1 MPRKKGTE
9 KVCPRCGQPYSY
21 IERKEI
27 RGTQQ
32 KYYYAVHLVKEEGKW
47 KKKRCYLGPKVYAY
61 ATKIQGFQLYG
72 LMETK
77 RLIEYLEDITQ
88 EILSRANKLTEDDI
102 KRVRR
107 IREMLNSLE

>member
-1 MPRKKGTE
+1 MPRKKNTG

-21 IERKEI
+21 VERTKA

-32 KYYYAVHLVKEEGKW
+32 RYYYAVHLIKEAGKW
-47 KKKRCYLGPKVYAY
+47 KKKRCYLGPKVYAHV
-61 ATKIQGFQLYG
+61 TKIQGFQLYG

-88 EILSRANKLTEDDI
+88 EVLSRANRLTEDDI
-102 KRVRR
+102 KRIKR
-107 IREMLNSLE
+107 ILESLRSLE